1 MRVQRRLFPLLC
13 TVLLLAALLT
23 PAAAA
28 RRFSMSYVYFGSPSS
43 YVERVDGTQ
52 GSLDEISPNYFNL
65 NSDGTLNFTGG
76 SGVTAFVEQMHRRG
90 VRVVPFL
97 SNHWDRELGR
107 KALSNRK
114 KLAEQIA
121 RAVVQY
127 GLDGVNVDIEN
138 VTHQDRNAY
147 SEFVEFLRQ
156 KLPEDKIVAV
166 SVAANPYGYTQGW
179 HGSYDYRRLGAAADY
194 LMLMTYDEHYQ
205 GGSSG
210 PVASRS
216 FQEQSIQYAL
226 KYVPADKLVLGL
238 PFFGRI
244 WSDSGSLM
252 QGHGI
257 SESQIQA
264 LIANYRGQV
273 AQDAASGSA
282 YARIT
287 VAAADPK
294 PVINGVALTVGTYT
308 IWYESEIS
316 KKNQLSLVEEY
327 GLLGA
332 GSWSLGQEDTRVWDY
347 YSMWLNGWT
356 FEDSQGHWAVP
367 YIIDAADQGKM
378 TGLSATAFGPD
389 RTLTRG
395 EAAVVLCRLAKL
407 SPRGSGSAFSDLR
420 GHWSAGYV
428 QAAYEAGLA
437 AGVGGGR
444 YAPDEPVTRQEIAV
458 MLDRV
463 RPGLGG
469 TALKNPFPDLSPGG
483 NAWSY
488 EAVLRLYAAGVV
500 TGMPDGTFRPGAP
513 VSRAELAVMLSKLPE
528 GGRGA
533 GIS

>member
-1 MRVQRRLFPLLC
+1 M
-13 TVLLLAALLT
+13 
-23 PAAAA
+23 
-28 RRFSMSYVYFGSPSS
+28 
-43 YVERVDGTQ
+43 
-52 GSLDEISPNYFNL
+52 
-65 NSDGTLNFTGG
+65 
-76 SGVTAFVEQMHRRG
+76 
-90 VRVVPFL
+90 
-97 SNHWDRELGR
+97 
-107 KALSNRK
+107 
-114 KLAEQIA
+114 
-121 RAVVQY
+121 VVQY

-147 SEFVEFLRQ
+147 SEFVELLRQ

-205 GGSSG
+205 GLPG
-210 PVASRS
+210 PVASRA

-226 KYVPADKLVLGL
+226 RYVPADKLVLGL

-273 AQDAASGSA
+273 TQDAASGSA

-294 PVINGVALTVGTYT
+294 PVINGVTLTAGTYT

-332 GSWSLGQEDTRVWDY
+332 GSWSLGQEDTWVWDY
-347 YSMWLNGWT
+347 YSLWLNGWT
-356 FEDSQGHWAVP
+356 FADSQGHWAVP

-395 EAAVVLCRLAKL
+395 EAAVVLCRLAGL

-420 GHWSAGYV
+420 GHWAAGYV

-483 NAWSY
+483 NSWSY

-500 TGMPDGTFRPGAP
+500 TGMPDGTFRPRAP
-513 VSRAELAVMLSKLPE
+513 VSRAELAVMLSKLP
-528 GGRGA
+528 
-533 GIS
+533 